1 MSDLLVKD
9 EKLRRDNLSIWIQ
22 VLSQFYSLNNIYL
35 FCTVCK
41 ALQSPHVR
49 SLDTWNAISNKY
61 KKLIKELYEEA
72 GNIMS
77 NDFKKIVK
85 WTKSIKAP
93 LVPNLGIYFLSLSQF
108 NEQEPT
114 IIMDPSGDKFNF
126 RKIFKICKNVE
137 KYQKYQETECPYEI
151 NNEVMNEFNSSSTT
165 LFTDEELEKMLKEI
179 KEQ

>member
-1 MSDLLVKD
+1 
-9 EKLRRDNLSIWIQ
+9 
-22 VLSQFYSLNNIYL
+22 
-35 FCTVCK
+35 
-41 ALQSPHVR
+41 
-49 SLDTWNAISNKY
+49 
-61 KKLIKELYEEA
+61 
-72 GNIMS
+72 
-77 NDFKKIVK
+77 
-85 WTKSIKAP
+85 

-165 LFTDEELEKMLKEI
+165 LFTDEELEKNVERNKRTMI
-179 KEQ
+179 N